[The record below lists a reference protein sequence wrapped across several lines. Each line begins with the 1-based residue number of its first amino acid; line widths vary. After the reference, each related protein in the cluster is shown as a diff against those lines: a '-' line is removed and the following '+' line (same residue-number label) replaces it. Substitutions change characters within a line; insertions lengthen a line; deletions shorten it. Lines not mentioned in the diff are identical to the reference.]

1 VEKLEIERWLKI
13 QLITNNFESLRL
25 KSDAFLEVLQPYEIP
40 SNLRTHGHPK
50 ILIRQR
56 RVLCDVRKLFI

>member
-1 VEKLEIERWLKI
+1 VEKLEIERWPKI
-13 QLITNNFESLRL
+13 QLITDNVESVRL
-25 KSDAFLEVLQPYEIP
+25 TSDAFLEVLHPYEIT

-50 ILIRQR
+50 INFRHR